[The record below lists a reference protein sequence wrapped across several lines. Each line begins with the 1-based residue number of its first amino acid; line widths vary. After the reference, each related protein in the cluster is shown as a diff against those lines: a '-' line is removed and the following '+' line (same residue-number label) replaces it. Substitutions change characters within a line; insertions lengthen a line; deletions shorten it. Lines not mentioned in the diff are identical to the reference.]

1 MSGELVVDARY
12 RSCPGPLVSLIRA
25 VRKAEPGTR
34 IKLLSTDP
42 KSPED
47 VREWATRTGHRFL
60 GSKRVDDHFEI
71 LVEV

>member
-1 MSGELVVDARY
+1 MRGELVVDVRY

-25 VRKAEPGTR
+25 VRKAKPGTR

-42 KSPED
+42 KAPED
-47 VREWATRTGHRFL
+47 VREWAARIGHKFL
-60 GSKRVDDHFEI
+60 GSKKVDDHFEI

>member
-60 GSKRVDDHFEI
+60 GSKKVDDYFEI